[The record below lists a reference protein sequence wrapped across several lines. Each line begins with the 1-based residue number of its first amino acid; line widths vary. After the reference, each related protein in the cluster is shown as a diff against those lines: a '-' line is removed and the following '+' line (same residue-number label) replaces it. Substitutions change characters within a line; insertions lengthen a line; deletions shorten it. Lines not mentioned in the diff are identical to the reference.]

1 MRAVLRW
8 SLAGLAC
15 AVVAR
20 VGMMLLTRH
29 PEPTRSGTVAIWS
42 SSLGGWR
49 SGSWTPLAGPDAPWT
64 RLVALV
70 GVGIFLGAGA
80 VFLPSTLVG
89 GAFLSHR
96 RVPTWARLAAVVAVL
111 GWGMAMVRFASAD
124 NDPLGLFLASTG
136 LMAGVGRG
144 LGASR
149 SSPHGHGGA
158 GLAPWV
164 TTEGPAQSFG
174 LQPIP
179 VTPSLAPP
187 IRGISALPGD
197 GRNTSNRAVGC
208 GHGTLYAVLRTHT
221 PVR

>member
-29 PEPTRSGTVAIWS
+29 PEPTRSGTVAILVVFT
-42 SSLGGWR
+42 LGG
-49 SGSWTPLAGPDAPWT
+49 LAVGVVDAARRAGRTPWT

-111 GWGMAMVRFASAD
+111 GWGVAMVRFASAD
-124 NDPLGLFLASTG
+124 NDPLGLYVATPRFLAGTG
-136 LMAGVGRG
+136 LMASVG
-144 LGASR
+144 LAMAWGASR
-149 SSPHGHGGA
+149 VFAPWVA
-158 GLAPWV
+158 TEDAEDLAPWV

-174 LQPIP
+174 L
-179 VTPSLAPP
+179 
-187 IRGISALPGD
+187 
-197 GRNTSNRAVGC
+197 RAGS
-208 GHGTLYAVLRTHT
+208 R
-221 PVR
+221 